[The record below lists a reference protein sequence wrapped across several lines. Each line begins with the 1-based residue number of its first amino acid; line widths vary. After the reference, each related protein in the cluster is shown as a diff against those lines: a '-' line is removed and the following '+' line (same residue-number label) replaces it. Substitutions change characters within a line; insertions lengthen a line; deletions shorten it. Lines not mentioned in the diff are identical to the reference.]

1 MSGLGVRLEISRVTF
16 SDGLKSPRRVRR
28 RVEFGSGVPCRCV
41 SLFAFVETKIWKA
54 AGFPNELADTRSVIE
69 LALNRDIT

>member
-1 MSGLGVRLEISRVTF
+1 M
-16 SDGLKSPRRVRR
+16 
-28 RVEFGSGVPCRCV
+28 